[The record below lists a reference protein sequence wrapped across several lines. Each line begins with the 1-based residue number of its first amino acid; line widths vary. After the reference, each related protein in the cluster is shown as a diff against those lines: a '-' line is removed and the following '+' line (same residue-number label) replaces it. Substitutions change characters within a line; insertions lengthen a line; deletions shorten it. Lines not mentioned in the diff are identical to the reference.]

1 MAFRPLVLVPLGLFA
16 GLATALGF
24 GLNHNPRDLP
34 SMLADRPVPVFDLP
48 PLVDGVKGLK
58 SADLAGGK
66 IRLLNIF
73 ASWCGGCRYEHP
85 MMLRMAKDPRFE
97 LVAINWKDSP
107 AKAVDWIATYGNPY
121 QQIGDDHTGRAG
133 IDLGVTGVPETFVI
147 DRDGR
152 VRYRHAG
159 PITPEVWNTAIEPVI
174 AEIEARS

>member
-1 MAFRPLVLVPLGLFA
+1 MTLRPLLLIPVGLFA

-24 GLNHNPRDLP
+24 GLSHNPRELP
-34 SMLADRPVPVFDLP
+34 SMLADRPVPSFDLP
-48 PLVDGVKGLK
+48 PLIDGVDGLK

-85 MMLRMAKDPRFE
+85 MMLRISSDKRFE

-107 AKAVDWIATYGNPY
+107 SKAADWISTYGNPY
-121 QQIGDDHTGRAG
+121 RQIGEDRSGRAG

-147 DRDGR
+147 DKEGR

-159 PITPEVWNTAIEPVI
+159 PVTPEVWETAIEPVI
-174 AEIEARS
+174 AEIEERS